1 MSDAARAEGGKVKLI
16 QGVCPFCGAGCGFY
30 LVVRDG
36 QILGIERIFDH
47 PVSAGVLCPK
57 GIYSWKVVNHPDRLR
72 KPLLR
77 TESGFKEIEWGEA
90 IRILTERFKEAKAA
104 GDPNRMYFLS
114 SARCTNE
121 ENYLMQKL
129 ARAVAGTNNVDHC
142 ARLCHS
148 PTVAALRSALGSAAM
163 TNPINDVVNAKT
175 LFIIGYNPAETHP
188 AITRLISEARQ
199 RHAVA
204 ARVAIARFGFR
215 RGGFKMIVADPR
227 KTMTALEADI
237 HLRHRPGTDAWLL
250 NAMAKIIIDN
260 DLIDKEFIETRTKG
274 FEDLVKSLEDFDL
287 EKAARITGVPLRDI
301 EEAAITYATNKPS
314 TIYYGMGITQ
324 HVNGTELVHAI
335 ANLAL
340 ITGNIGKPGAGI
352 CPARGQANVQ
362 GACDMGAL
370 PDVFPGYAS
379 VEDTEAIAKFERAW
393 GVLLPRERGMF
404 SPVMWERALEG
415 KIDFLYIMGENPVL
429 AEPSTDTIVKA
440 MERIG
445 FVVVQDIFMTETAE
459 HADLVLPAASWFEKT
474 GTVTNTERRVQLIY
488 KVAEPPGDAKPDL
501 DILIKVMKELG
512 FNAPYAGPEDVFN
525 EIRSL
530 VPTYRGIT
538 YERIRKSRY
547 GIQWPCPSEDHPG
560 TPILH
565 VNRFPTK
572 DGRAWIRPI
581 PPRTTVEP
589 TKEYP
594 LILTTGRSMT
604 HYNTGTVTRRIMEL
618 TLKQRSSLLHISP
631 EDAAKYDVKDG
642 EKVLLKTP
650 YSIPTPIRVKITP
663 EVPPGVVFIHN
674 HFTDPPANTFTTGK
688 HLDPESGIPE
698 YKATPAKIIKW
709 PE

>member
-1 MSDAARAEGGKVKLI
+1 MSSVARTDGGKVKLV

-36 QILGIERIFDH
+36 QVLGIERIFDH

-57 GIYSWKVVNHPDRLR
+57 GIYSWKIVNHPDRLR

-90 IRILTERFKEAKAA
+90 VRILVERFKEVKAA

-148 PTVAALRSALGSAAM
+148 PTVAALKNALGSAAM

-175 LFIIGYNPAETHP
+175 LLIIGYNPAETHP

-215 RGGFKMIVADPR
+215 RSGFKMIVADPR
-227 KTMTALEADI
+227 RTMTALEADI
-237 HLRHRPGTDAWLL
+237 HLRLRPGTDAWLL
-250 NAMAKIIIDN
+250 NAMTKIIIDH
-260 DLIDKEFIETRTKG
+260 DLIDREFIEARTRG
-274 FEDLVKSLEDFDL
+274 FEDLVRSLEGFDL
-287 EKAARITGVPLRDI
+287 EKAARVTGVPLRDI

-393 GVLLPRERGMF
+393 GALLPREKGMF

-429 AEPSTDTIVKA
+429 AEPSTDAIVKA

-474 GTVTNTERRVQLIY
+474 GTVTNTERRVQLIR

-501 DILIKVMKELG
+501 EILVKVMKELG
-512 FNAPYAGPEDVFN
+512 FNAPYVGPEDVFN

-538 YERIRKSRY
+538 YERIRRLRY

-565 VNRFPTK
+565 VSRFPTK
-572 DGRAWIRPI
+572 DGRAWIRPVKA
-581 PPRTTVEP
+581 RTTVEP
-589 TKEYP
+589 TEEYP

-604 HYNTGTVTRRIMEL
+604 HYNTGTMTRRIMEL
-618 TLKQRSSLLHISP
+618 TLKQRSSLLYVSP
-631 EDAAKYDVKDG
+631 EDVAKYDVRDG

-650 YSIPTPIRVKITP
+650 YSMPTPIRVKVTP

-674 HFTDPPANTFTTGK
+674 HFTDPPVNTFTTGK

-698 YKATPAKIIKW
+698 YKATPAKIMKW